1 MKEFHIVCNGL
12 KLHAKLEKP
21 EAEKCP
27 LAIIFHGLTGHMEE
41 EHIKAAADTFLK
53 AGIAA
58 LRVDLFGHGQSE
70 GEFGEHNLLK
80 WIDNGLCVVN
90 YAKSLDF
97 VTDLY
102 VTGHSQGGLLTV
114 LIAGL
119 KHDDFK
125 AVIPL
130 SPAINILDAARY
142 GMFFGVKFDSEHIP
156 DYFELEG
163 AKINGDYFRVAQIL
177 HLEDFVKAYKG
188 PVCIIHGDDDEAVPV
203 QYAYKLQDMYSDCSL
218 EIVHGDD
225 HCFTRHLDVMVEKLA
240 GFIEKVK

>member
-90 YAKSLDF
+90 YAKSLDNQAAF
-97 VTDLY
+97 DFLARRLYDMTCELVMSLLIIRDAAKAPELFLKSANVYVRMAEENVLGKAAYIKNFCVDDLEN
-102 VTGHSQGGLLTV
+102 
-114 LIAGL
+114 
-119 KHDDFK
+119 FK
-125 AVIPL
+125 AEEE
-130 SPAINILDAARY
+130 PA
-142 GMFFGVKFDSEHIP
+142 
-156 DYFELEG
+156 
-163 AKINGDYFRVAQIL
+163 
-177 HLEDFVKAYKG
+177 
-188 PVCIIHGDDDEAVPV
+188 EA
-203 QYAYKLQDMYSDCSL
+203 
-218 EIVHGDD
+218 
-225 HCFTRHLDVMVEKLA
+225 
-240 GFIEKVK
+240 

>member
-1 MKEFHIVCNGL
+1 M
-12 KLHAKLEKP
+12 
-21 EAEKCP
+21 CP
-27 LAIIFHGLTGHMEE
+27 
-41 EHIKAAADTFLK
+41 DDLK
-53 AGIAA
+53 AI
-58 LRVDLFGHGQSE
+58 L
-70 GEFGEHNLLK
+70 
-80 WIDNGLCVVN
+80 
-90 YAKSLDF
+90 
-97 VTDLY
+97 
-102 VTGHSQGGLLTV
+102 
-114 LIAGL
+114 
-119 KHDDFK
+119 
-125 AVIPL
+125 PL
-130 SPAINILDAARY
+130 SPAWVIPENARS
-142 GMFFGVKFDSEHIP
+142 GSMLGTSFDPEHIP